1 MDYVALDDRQLMQ
14 LIVDADDAAL
24 AALYDRYNRL
34 IFSVALRTVGNR
46 NSAEEITLDVF
57 TRVWE
62 KAHTY
67 RPDLAS
73 VTVWLTRMTRN
84 RAIDLLRREGSRADS
99 RSVSWEDVTR
109 EPQAQSNPE
118 ASTNLSIAQQRVR
131 EAIADLN
138 PDQQQLLALAYFKG
152 YSHSK
157 ISRELGLPL
166 GTVKT
171 RIRTAMRLL
180 RRALQTDT
188 GSFAYA

>member
-1 MDYVALDDRQLMQ
+1 MDYAALDDHALMQ

-46 NSAEEITLDVF
+46 NSAEEITLDIF
-57 TRVWE
+57 TRVWD

-84 RAIDLLRREGSRADS
+84 RSIDLLRREGSRAES

-109 EPQAQSNPE
+109 EPRAQSNPE
-118 ASTNLSIAQQRVR
+118 ASTNLHIAQAYVR
-131 EAIADLN
+131 QAIANLS
-138 PDQQQLLALAYFKG
+138 PEQQELLALAYFKG

-157 ISRELGLPL
+157 ISRELGIPL

-171 RIRTAMRLL
+171 RIRTSMRLL

-188 GSFAYA
+188 GSFAYG